1 MIRALLP
8 IVLVALMLTLA
19 CDGDE
24 GEVRPFGTKP
34 PSSAPTPTTREPS
47 GTFIPF
53 TPTAPTPTP
62 RQRPEANPFPEDL
75 HQSALSLLT
84 QIGEVRG
91 TPARRE
97 IDLFVLTRE
106 QARAFYEG
114 EADPSG
120 DEAPSDAVDADE
132 EAPPRPFNLRQET
145 YVLLGLVPPPEPSTG
160 AGDVQDQQLDN
171 LLSQITG
178 FYSNELGAL
187 YLVENSGSCVQLE
200 STIVHELTHALQ
212 YQYRDIDGLIRDR
225 AGDWDGQRALLTVLE
240 GDAVYTETLVL
251 GFSTRSNCVRQPV
264 CFEIPPPRSAS
275 PYVIERELDT
285 WYEDGFC
292 FISAVRDK
300 LTRGITGI
308 FEDLPTTTEQILHP
322 DKYLAGE
329 TARPVFLNS
338 LGEKLGPGWEQKGR
352 GNFGEFSLQN
362 LLLTG
367 LPDAPSL
374 VQAAAAGWGGDS
386 FFFYAH
392 EDGARLLHLETRWD
406 SGAQAIE
413 FFAALVTAIVNLSH
427 DDPPQPGANR
437 YRASVGDVTWSTTVA
452 SDRVTLLVSTD
463 PDALEAAAETVE

>member
-1 MIRALLP
+1 MIRRLLLP
-8 IVLVALMLTLA
+8 ITLVALLLTQA
-19 CDGDE
+19 CDGDD

-34 PSSAPTPTTREPS
+34 AAAATTPTTPEPS

-62 RQRPEANPFPEDL
+62 RQRPEANPFPEVL
-75 HQSALSLLT
+75 REVAQSLLT
-84 QIGEVRG
+84 QIGEVRDT
-91 TPARRE
+91 TPRRE
-97 IDLFVLTRE
+97 IDMFLLTRE

-114 EADPSG
+114 EPDPSG
-120 DEAPSDAVDADE
+120 GETPPDAAEPEE

-160 AGDVQDQQLDN
+160 TGELQDRQLDN

-178 FYSNELGAL
+178 FYSNEFGAL

-212 YQYRDIDGLIRDR
+212 YQYRDIDALVRDR

-240 GDAVYTETLVL
+240 GDAVFTETLVL
-251 GFSTRSNCVRQPV
+251 GFSTRSTCVRQPV

-285 WYEDGFC
+285 WYEDGVC

-322 DKYLAGE
+322 EKYLAQ
-329 TARPVFLNS
+329 
-338 LGEKLGPGWEQKGR
+338 LG
-352 GNFGEFSLQN
+352 
-362 LLLTG
+362 
-367 LPDAPSL
+367 
-374 VQAAAAGWGGDS
+374 
-386 FFFYAH
+386 
-392 EDGARLLHLETRWD
+392 EDGALYLLGED
-406 SGAQAIE
+406 E
-413 FFAALVTAIVNLSH
+413 
-427 DDPPQPGANR
+427 
-437 YRASVGDVTWSTTVA
+437 VG
-452 SDRVTLLVSTD
+452 
-463 PDALEAAAETVE
+463 